1 MSFLKPLW
9 SLTVVKPLC
18 RKMTKVENYSGT
30 MWLRMVVLCNEIV
43 PLWDNA
49 WDCVA
54 RQFSISSIISPSRW
68 LAMTPPPVHHLIKGH
83 KPQIWHQIF
92 LFRGSQGQ
100 SEMNTKAIVTLIFCQ
115 RFTSNYHVFF
125 VPPVSF
131 FPSYNVSC
139 LSVLLQLSCVY
150 CVSELRLRVFRT
162 LVSPMS
168 PAVPTVSPF
177 SSVSPVS
184 PQIWSKCEIS
194 LKLIYLM
201 TNSKSCVFFYLLQI
215 SFAIRLEVIWL
226 HIALRM
232 AGWQTKS

>member
-92 LFRGSQGQ
+92 LFRGSQGHSE
-100 SEMNTKAIVTLIFCQ
+100 SEMDTKAIVSFIFCE
-115 RFTSNYHVFF
+115 RFTSNYDVFF
-125 VPPVSF
+125 VPPVSL
-131 FPSYNVSC
+131 FPSLNVSF
-139 LSVLLQLSCVY
+139 LSVLFHLSCVSR
-150 CVSELRLRVFRT
+150 VSELCLRVFRI

-168 PAVPTVSPF
+168 PPYPLFQLSLPSLPSPLSLLKF
-177 SSVSPVS
+177 GQNVKFRWNWYIWWQIQNPVCFFISS
-184 PQIWSKCEIS
+184 K
-194 LKLIYLM
+194 
-201 TNSKSCVFFYLLQI
+201 FLLQ
-215 SFAIRLEVIWL
+215 
-226 HIALRM
+226 
-232 AGWQTKS
+232 

>member
-1 MSFLKPLW
+1 
-9 SLTVVKPLC
+9 
-18 RKMTKVENYSGT
+18 

-92 LFRGSQGQ
+92 LFRGSQGHSE
-100 SEMNTKAIVTLIFCQ
+100 SEMDTKTIATFILCY
-115 RFTSNYHVFF
+115 RFASNYHVFF

-131 FPSYNVSC
+131 FPSLNVSC
-139 LSVLLQLSCVY
+139 LSLLLHLSCVS
-150 CVSELRLRVFRT
+150 CVSELPSRVFRI

-168 PAVPTVSPF
+168 PPVPTVSPF
-177 SSVSPVS
+177 YSVSPVS

-194 LKLIYLM
+194 SKLIYLM
-201 TNSKSCVFFYLLQI
+201 TNLKSCVFFISSKFLLQ
-215 SFAIRLEVIWL
+215 
-226 HIALRM
+226 
-232 AGWQTKS
+232 